1 MTPGDSPKRNRV
13 TLLDVARHAKVSR
26 ATASL
31 VIRKS
36 PLVGAE
42 TRQRVEDAI
51 QALGYVYNIGAA
63 RLRAERSH
71 TVGVIVPNL
80 TNPFFAE
87 LLAGIEQ
94 AIDAADMVVILAN
107 SGDVVSRQDVLIR
120 RMREHGVD
128 GVILCPAADTEP
140 GLPSQISNWG
150 LPIVQALRHV
160 TGETDYAGANYAGG
174 MKQAVDYLAM
184 LGHTD
189 IAFAVHGPV
198 HSAYHERVDGFR
210 NAMRTRALDTTAV
223 IRVPNDLVEIA
234 SATRVLFEQ
243 RKRLTAVIC
252 FNDVVAHGVAAGLY
266 DRNLTIGNDFSL
278 IGFDDVSDAEAM
290 RPRLTSVST
299 APVTIGANAAQL
311 LLARIA
317 NPLLPVRQIVS
328 ETYLHIR
335 ESCGPAPQFVI

>member
-1 MTPGDSPKRNRV
+1 
-13 TLLDVARHAKVSR
+13 
-26 ATASL
+26 
-31 VIRKS
+31 
-36 PLVGAE
+36 
-42 TRQRVEDAI
+42 
-51 QALGYVYNIGAA
+51 
-63 RLRAERSH
+63 
-71 TVGVIVPNL
+71 
-80 TNPFFAE
+80 
-87 LLAGIEQ
+87 
-94 AIDAADMVVILAN
+94 
-107 SGDVVSRQDVLIR
+107 
-120 RMREHGVD
+120 
-128 GVILCPAADTEP
+128 
-140 GLPSQISNWG
+140 
-150 LPIVQALRHV
+150 
-160 TGETDYAGANYAGG
+160 
-174 MKQAVDYLAM
+174 
-184 LGHTD
+184 
-189 IAFAVHGPV
+189 
-198 HSAYHERVDGFR
+198 
-210 NAMRTRALDTTAV
+210 
-223 IRVPNDLVEIA
+223 